1 VARCLQTR
9 PAGGRV
15 REDDVHGTDAAAH
28 DAGAPS
34 PGILKFIRDVV
45 RGGPPSATPPK
56 PDDFPGSTLVETY
69 PGHSAA
75 DVHFEGRAA
84 DIYLDYTDAAQRPFG
99 DWLFEFCV
107 ANCETYQI
115 QGVIWG
121 DRQWFS
127 EAGTGGGYGKVGTRK
142 QHDHYHLGTKDH
154 QSQWFR

>member
-1 VARCLQTR
+1 MSANA
-9 PAGGRV
+9 AGRRV
-15 REDDVHGTDAAAH
+15 RADDVHGTDAAAH

-34 PGILKFIRDVV
+34 SGILKFIREVV

-107 ANCETYQI
+107 AKCETYQRPS
-115 QGVIWG
+115 GA
-121 DRQWFS
+121 DLPHRQLPPDAESVNSRRRSFPRIFPRVF
-127 EAGTGGGYGKVGTRK
+127 AQCNR
-142 QHDHYHLGTKDH
+142 
-154 QSQWFR
+154 